1 MKGNDLMK
9 NMKNIQ
15 KLRFVVQLICLVL
28 TIASFFI
35 NFKVT
40 LEIIFAL
47 TILSGAFYCG
57 WICPFGFLQDLF
69 SKIGSWIGIKKRKT
83 PKSLQKFLMF
93 SRYILAL
100 LVILIS
106 VDLIFT
112 VLSFDPR
119 ANFENMLL
127 GNVVTV
133 SCLVVIFCFEIIS
146 LFFDRPFCNYLCV
159 QGAKYG
165 FFSILRPITI
175 KRNDSKCVSCK
186 KCDKVCPMNIEVSKC
201 GDLRSPQCI
210 NCFQCISSCPVKGTL
225 TYGPMSLKKEA
236 MKKYAA
242 LVIAAV
248 VLIGSYFLYNNLST
262 SNTTST
268 VSNTTSSESN
278 GTSETSDDTN
288 TTTTEVSST
297 IGIAEGIADGT
308 YTGTGEGLK
317 GSMTVEVTVQNEQ
330 IVSIEVTDYA
340 DDKTWFE
347 RAYSSIP
354 DSIIEAQST
363 DIDSVSGATYSSNG
377 IKEGVSNALENAK

>member
-1 MKGNDLMK
+1 
-9 NMKNIQ
+9 
-15 KLRFVVQLICLVL
+15 
-28 TIASFFI
+28 
-35 NFKVT
+35 
-40 LEIIFAL
+40 L

-83 PKSLQKFLMF
+83 PKSIQKFLMF

-100 LVILIS
+100 LVLLIS

-175 KRNDSKCVSCK
+175 KRNDSKCVGCK

-225 TYGPMSLKKEA
+225 TYGPMSLKKDA

-248 VLIGSYFLYNNLST
+248 VLIGSYLLYTNFST
-262 SNTTST
+262 SDNTST
-268 VSNTTSSESN
+268 VSNTTTSDSSTTTSDSSTTTSESN
-278 GTSETSDDTN
+278 GTSDTSDSTN
-288 TTTTEVSST
+288 TTTTEISST

-363 DIDSVSGATYSSNG
+363 DVDSVSGATYSSNA